1 MNKVKQYYEKKTRIW
16 ASMLGDL
23 FLILIPV
30 VGTMIQEAPNLTENQ
45 KYWWAGAFTT
55 CSIALKFI
63 LKTIK
68 DEEITD

>member
-1 MNKVKQYYEKKTRIW
+1 
-16 ASMLGDL
+16 MLGDL